1 MRPHLTGS
9 LIVNGG
15 ISPADGARLIANGS
29 ADALPSAGCSSP
41 IPTFRSAYE
50 GAGLN
55 EFAYD
60 TAYGGGPHGYT
71 DDLTLQGR

>member
-1 MRPHLTGS
+1 MALRMP
-9 LIVNGG
+9 
-15 ISPADGARLIANGS
+15 
-29 ADALPSAGCSSP
+29 LPSAGCSSP

-71 DDLTLQGR
+71 DDSTLQGR